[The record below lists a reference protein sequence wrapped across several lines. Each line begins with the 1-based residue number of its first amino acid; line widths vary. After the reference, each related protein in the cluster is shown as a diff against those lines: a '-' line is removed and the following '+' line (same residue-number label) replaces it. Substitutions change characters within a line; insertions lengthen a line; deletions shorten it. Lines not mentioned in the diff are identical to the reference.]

1 MEKHQ
6 KEVLHITE
14 VQLED
19 GLVEANLLKIRSVLK
34 SDKILMWK
42 AKDTK
47 GRIWSNVELAGRKV
61 KVGMMTVE
69 VYDDSFEEDEYM
81 EIEDRF
87 YVPLEENTEIGI

>member
-1 MEKHQ
+1 MEKNQ
-6 KEVLHITE
+6 KEMLNITE

-19 GLVEANLLKIRSVLK
+19 GSIETRQLKIRSVLK

-42 AKDTK
+42 AKDAK
-47 GRIWSNVELAGRKV
+47 GKIWSNIELAGRKV

-69 VYDDSFEEDEYM
+69 VYDDSFDEDFDM

-87 YVPLEENTEIGI
+87 YVPLGEVL

>member
-14 VQLED
+14 VQMED
-19 GLVEANLLKIRSVLK
+19 GTVETRQSKIRSVLR

-47 GRIWSNVELAGRKV
+47 GKIWSNIELAGRKV
-61 KVGMMTVE
+61 KVGMMTAE
-69 VYDDSFEEDEYM
+69 VYDDSFDDDLAM

-87 YVPLEENTEIGI
+87 YVPQEEVL